1 MVILACHSSKGHRCG
16 PSASRTQQLAH
27 CKCHHYRSVLC
38 MSARVCVCLSVCM
51 LNYFPVFCPIHPC
64 FLLFSLSF
72 SMCLLVFLTFFLS
85 IKIHS
90 PPPTVLTSQAVN
102 IYMYWNPIDRSMSIS
117 VSHWQR
123 SVTFPARSV
132 IGSLFSSHCSLFVL
146 SVFPTTIAPIWTFL
160 LSNWQPTLSLMCRKC
175 FITMGPS

>member
-1 MVILACHSSKGHRCG
+1 MSPLSQCVVHERAC
-16 PSASRTQQLAH
+16 
-27 CKCHHYRSVLC
+27 VC
-38 MSARVCVCLSVCM
+38 MSQCVHVELLS
-51 LNYFPVFCPIHPC
+51 C
-64 FLLFSLSF
+64 FLPNPSLFLAFFSEFLHVSTRLSDFLFVHKNSL
-72 SMCLLVFLTFFLS
+72 
-85 IKIHS
+85 S

-123 SVTFPARSV
+123 SVTFPAHSV